1 MGGWSTWPWTP
12 KYKLYLPDFK
22 FCSFPHPSLP
32 LFRVLRGKDHIIS
45 ACKSPNCFLTV
56 AIPTW
61 QGKELPS
68 SQAHDAS
75 KQVLPWNGIQPYKK
89 QLLHRTASA
98 PTEPLGMECYK
109 LWCFYCMSNSMGISF
124 PVAIQ
129 TKVSL
134 YKLPCRETAACI
146 KITIILFCR
155 VRSKG

>member
-1 MGGWSTWPWTP
+1 MNPQIQTISPRLQVLLLSP
-12 KYKLYLPDFK
+12 
-22 FCSFPHPSLP
+22 SFPPPVPGTQGGRTTSSLP
-32 LFRVLRGKDHIIS
+32 ANPQIVSSLWLS
-45 ACKSPNCFLTV
+45 QP
-56 AIPTW
+56 
-61 QGKELPS
+61 GKEKSYRPHKPTMLPS
-68 SQAHDAS
+68 RSFPGMES
-75 KQVLPWNGIQPYKK
+75 NRIKK
-89 QLLHRTASA
+89 QLLHRTALA

-146 KITIILFCR
+146 KITIILFCH